1 MEESQKMIDIQQV
14 KTENQRQDLNLY
26 MPNIGIKKE
35 DFWFSEREPQ
45 YPMPIPNVL
54 TEQEAFD
61 IYALIKKN

>member
-1 MEESQKMIDIQQV
+1 
-14 KTENQRQDLNLY
+14 